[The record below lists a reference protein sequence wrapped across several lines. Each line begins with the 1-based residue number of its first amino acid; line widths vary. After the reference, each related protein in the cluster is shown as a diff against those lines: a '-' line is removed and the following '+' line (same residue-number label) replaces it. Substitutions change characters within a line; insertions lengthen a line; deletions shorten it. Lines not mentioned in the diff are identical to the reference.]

1 MEENKN
7 HDLIAKVVLMM
18 GTLLGYLFINKKLKE
33 RNLRFPTIGEY
44 LVLAFVFSLA
54 AWILIFVVAM
64 VVKIVTL
71 ISGLF

>member
-7 HDLIAKVVLMM
+7 HDLIAKVVLMV
-18 GTLLGYLFINKKLKE
+18 GTLLGYLFIKKKLKK

-44 LVLAFVFSLA
+44 LVLAFGFSLA
-54 AWILIFVVAM
+54 AWILIVVVAI

-71 ISGLF
+71 ISAL

>member
-7 HDLIAKVVLMM
+7 HNLIAKVVLMM
-18 GTLLGYLFINKKLKE
+18 GALLGYLFINNKLKE

-44 LVLAFVFSLA
+44 LVLAFGFSLA
-54 AWILIFVVAM
+54 AWILIIVIAV

-71 ISGLF
+71 ISGFF